1 MTRLEISVVI
11 TTVIMSFII
20 ACCSLNSVSIVAQGR
35 FDVIVVGSVVRWV
48 VGVTADNPRGPL
60 DPQHGILLVVLV
72 VLWLPHNR
80 TGLGEELSLVVV
92 VVVVV
97 VVVIL
102 LLLPWLLQLRSS
114 GWWLSFRLW
123 LLGEV
128 DVGDGHDVMRSVP
141 SN

>member
-20 ACCSLNSVSIVAQGR
+20 ACCSLNSVSIVAHGR

-97 VVVIL
+97 VIL

-114 GWWLSFRLW
+114 GWWLSFRLR

-128 DVGDGHDVMRSVP
+128 DVGDCHDVMRSVP

>member
-1 MTRLEISVVI
+1 MTRLEISIVI
-11 TTVIMSFII
+11 TTVNISFIV
-20 ACCSLNSVSIVAQGR
+20 ACPVNSVPIVAYGGL
-35 FDVIVVGSVVRWV
+35 DVIVVGSVVRWV

-97 VVVIL
+97 VIL
-102 LLLPWLLQLRSS
+102 LLLPCFLQLGSS
-114 GWWLSFRLW
+114 GWWLSFR
-123 LLGEV
+123 
-128 DVGDGHDVMRSVP
+128 
-141 SN
+141 